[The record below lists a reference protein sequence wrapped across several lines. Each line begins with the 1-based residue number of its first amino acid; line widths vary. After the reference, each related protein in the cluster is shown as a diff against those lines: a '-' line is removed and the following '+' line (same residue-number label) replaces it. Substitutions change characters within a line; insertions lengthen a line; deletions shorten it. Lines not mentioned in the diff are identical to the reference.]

1 MNQRGCPSP
10 VCSALLIIGSGIDGF
25 LAGGPWA
32 RKEEKPRRKAF
43 RFGFRAS
50 HRAEN
55 RSTIKPLSGGFRLV
69 RRADQSHLLTFLC
82 RHREQNK
89 RMQWHSIWK
98 TDRRPSR
105 FDIGR
110 GWFYFHVQLKED
122 HCLVSSIPH
131 SQKKKKRVQHAQKLR
146 AKPLSIHDV
155 LRITHV
161 GHVGGSED
169 RERSQQGLSHKICT
183 QDFLN
188 TNNKSEQD
196 YGNFVSA

>member
-43 RFGFRAS
+43 RSGFRAS

-69 RRADQSHLLTFLC
+69 RRADQSHLHTFLC

-131 SQKKKKRVQHAQKLR
+131 SQKKKSNMRRNCGQNLSAFMMYSGLHMWAMWVEARIGRDHNRVSHTR
-146 AKPLSIHDV
+146 FV
-155 LRITHV
+155 L
-161 GHVGGSED
+161 
-169 RERSQQGLSHKICT
+169 KI
-183 QDFLN
+183 F
-188 TNNKSEQD
+188 
-196 YGNFVSA
+196 